1 MITFLL
7 ILLAN
12 GLIAAVVG
20 AVIYHFRCGFV
31 EQLLTTTC
39 PDYIQ
44 DRLGHDKWKKT
55 FSSLEFGRVGF
66 GLVSIGGFGLG
77 VAGVLGL
84 QFGYEYFAGYD
95 WLASLTIAV
104 LGLSIV
110 YMVWRTVTHSER
122 LHSSKGYG
130 VSYD

>member
-1 MITFLL
+1 MITVLL

-44 DRLGHDKWKKT
+44 DRPGHDKWKEAY
-55 FSSLEFGRVGF
+55 SSLELGRVGF

-77 VAGVLGL
+77 VAAVLGL
-84 QFGYEYFAGYD
+84 QFGYEFFTGYELLAG
-95 WLASLTIAV
+95 LTIAV
-104 LGLSIV
+104 LGLSIIWV
-110 YMVWRTVTHSER
+110 IWRSVTHSEK
-122 LHSSKGYG
+122 LHSSKGY
-130 VSYD
+130 